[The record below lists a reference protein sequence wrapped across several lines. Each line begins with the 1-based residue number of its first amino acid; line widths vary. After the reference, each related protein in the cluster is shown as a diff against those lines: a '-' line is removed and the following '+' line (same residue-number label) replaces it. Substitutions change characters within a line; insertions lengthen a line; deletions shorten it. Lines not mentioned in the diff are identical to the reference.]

1 MNDKNIR
8 EKAILY
14 LYGEMS
20 REEKLLFEQELSGS
34 AELRDVYEKE
44 KELHKLYDLS
54 GKEDIPDSVMT
65 ESRSRLR
72 ESLRE
77 ERNKARFAKSGFVE
91 RYIRTLM
98 PKAAV
103 ALTIFIFGILIGK
116 FVLIELTSDGDI
128 EILQMVSADNNAIS
142 ADMFGSNDMEITDLR
157 IIEYDRKSGEITLL
171 LDAVSSVGIK
181 GSINNRKVQKILA
194 AALQSDLGPSVRL
207 KSVDLLQRQTDDKE
221 IIKALIY
228 ALRHDDNPGVRLKA
242 AQALSLSTNNA
253 DVKKALIEAL
263 TNDIN
268 TGVRIQAILALKDF
282 RDADVLEI
290 LKKKMESDE
299 NEYIRK
305 QSEESLSNWEI
316 IKTEREI

>member
-1 MNDKNIR
+1 MNEKNIR

-14 LYGEMS
+14 LYGEMTQ
-20 REEKLLFEQELSGS
+20 EETILFEKELSES
-34 AELRDVYEKE
+34 AELREVYENE
-44 KELHKLYDLS
+44 KELHELYDLS
-54 GKEDIPDSVMT
+54 GKDDLPDSVLM
-65 ESRSRLR
+65 ESRSKLR
-72 ESLRE
+72 GSLRE
-77 ERNKARFAKSGFVE
+77 EDNKAGFIKPGFVD
-91 RYIRTLM
+91 RYIRSLM

-103 ALTIFIFGILIGK
+103 ALAIFTFGIVIGK
-116 FVLIELTSDGDI
+116 FVRI
-128 EILQMVSADNNAIS
+128 EIATDGEFEIMQLISPNNNNIT
-142 ADMFGSNDMEITDLR
+142 ADMFGSNDMEIADLR
-157 IIEYDRKSGEITLL
+157 IIKYDEKSEEITVL

-181 GSINNRKVQKILA
+181 GSINNTKIQKILA
-194 AALQSDLGPSVRL
+194 AALRSDLGPSVRL
-207 KSVDLLQRQTDDKE
+207 KSVALLQRQTDDEE
-221 IIKALIY
+221 IIDALIY
-228 ALRHDDNPGVRLKA
+228 ALRHDNNPGVRLKA
-242 AQALSLSTNNA
+242 VQALSFSTGNP
-253 DVKKALIEAL
+253 DVKKALIKAL

>member
-77 ERNKARFAKSGFVE
+77 EDNKVRFVKPGFVE

>member
-20 REEKLLFEQELSGS
+20 KEENILFEKELSES
-34 AELRDVYEKE
+34 AGMRDVYEKE
-44 KELHKLYDLS
+44 KELHELFYLS
-54 GKEDIPDSVMT
+54 RKEDIPESVLAD
-65 ESRSRLR
+65 SRSRFR
-72 ESLRE
+72 ESLRQ
-77 ERNKARFAKSGFVE
+77 ERSKANFIKPGFVE

-103 ALTIFIFGILIGK
+103 ALTLFIFGILIGK
-116 FVLIELTSDGDI
+116 FVLIELTANGDF
-128 EILQMVSADNNAIS
+128 EILQMVSADNNSIS
-142 ADMFGSNDMEITDLR
+142 AEMFGSNDMEMVDLR
-157 IIEYDRKSGEITLL
+157 IIEYDRETEEITVLL
-171 LDAVSSVGIK
+171 EAVSSVGIK
-181 GSINNRKVQKILA
+181 GSINNRKMQQVLA
-194 AALQSDLGPSVRL
+194 VALRSDLGPSVRL
-207 KSVDLLQRQTDDKE
+207 KSVDLLQRQTDDEE
-221 IIKALIY
+221 IIEALIF
-228 ALRHDDNPGVRLKA
+228 ALRYDDNPGVRLKA
-242 AQALSLSTNNA
+242 AQALSFSTNNSDA
-253 DVKKALIEAL
+253 KKALLEAL

-282 RDADVLEI
+282 RDADVMEI

-305 QSEESLSNWEI
+305 QSEESLSNWKL

>member
-77 ERNKARFAKSGFVE
+77 EDNKVRFVKPGFVE

-242 AQALSLSTNNA
+242 AQALSLSTNNLDA
-253 DVKKALIEAL
+253 KKALIEAL

-268 TGVRIQAILALKDF
+268 TGVRIQAIVALKDF
-282 RDADVLEI
+282 RDADVMEI
-290 LKKKMESDE
+290 FKKKMESDE